1 MKKSKFVSF
10 LFCLFFTSCFKG
22 KKDILIET
30 NQVEE
35 TVEIAETEEE
45 KKSLEDYKNQFI
57 SHEVSDFLQ
66 DNSLIKVEK
75 IRDFFNP
82 DTYYGYSKISNV
94 STQND
99 VTLYNMTKLFCME
112 RIGVI
117 PTETEIQVIGHLQ
130 RNHRINDID
139 YLLVKQDKNNLYDGW
154 VSEEELM
161 FHVKE
166 NDLYLFPT
174 VINISPD
181 NEYISCVSN
190 INEIDSIVISNKQGD
205 KVIHIPFNTIE
216 IPEQYKNDYVD
227 YDFLGWSTNNNL
239 IWYAAKEDF
248 PTPLTYVV
256 IDYFE
261 GTYKVIPAISSS
273 NFLINYDTGDC
284 IFSKREF
291 SYGIDPG
298 EDETAKKLEKIY
310 YANVYNQKEEF
321 VISTVLVEKS
331 TSLIKY
337 GPNNELLYLN
347 ENNEYIEY
355 KPNW

>member
-1 MKKSKFVSF
+1 MKKSIFVSF
-10 LFCLFFTSCFKG
+10 LFCLIFTSCFKT
-22 KKDILIET
+22 KKDIRIET
-30 NQVEE
+30 KQVEE
-35 TVEIAETEEE
+35 TVEIAEPEEE
-45 KKSLEDYKNQFI
+45 KKTLEDYKNQFI
-57 SHEVSDFLQ
+57 SYEVSDFLQ
-66 DNSLIKVEK
+66 DNSLIKVDTIK
-75 IRDFFNP
+75 DFFYP
-82 DTYYGYSKISNV
+82 TSYYGYSKVSNV
-94 STQND
+94 FTQND
-99 VTLYNMTKLFCME
+99 VTLFKMTKLFCME
-112 RIGVI
+112 KIGVI
-117 PTETEIQVIGHLQ
+117 PSETEIQVIGHLQ
-130 RNHRINDID
+130 RNDRINDID
-139 YLLVKQDKNNLYDGW
+139 YFLVKQDENILYDGW

-166 NDLYLFPT
+166 NDLYLFPPA
-174 VINISPD
+174 INISPD

-216 IPEQYKNDYVD
+216 LPEQYKNDYVD
-227 YDFLGWSTNNNL
+227 YDFLGWSTNDNL

-256 IDYFE
+256 IDYFK

-273 NFLINYDTGDC
+273 EFLINYDTGEC
-284 IFSKREF
+284 IFSKRKF

-298 EDETAKKLEKIY
+298 EDETVKKLEKIY
-310 YANVYNQKEEF
+310 YASVYNQEEI
-321 VISTVLVEKS
+321 VISTVLVEKYA
-331 TSLIKY
+331 TLFKY